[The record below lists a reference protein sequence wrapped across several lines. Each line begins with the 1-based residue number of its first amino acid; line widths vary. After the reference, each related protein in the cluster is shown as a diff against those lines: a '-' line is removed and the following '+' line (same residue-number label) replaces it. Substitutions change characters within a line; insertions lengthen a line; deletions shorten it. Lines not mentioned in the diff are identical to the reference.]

1 MLPPS
6 SQPAGASQ
14 PQPARGVGS
23 EASRAGAAAAGEARP
38 ARPRVTPGVEQPPQ
52 QYELRS
58 GAARLLVRTDGTLVL
73 LREEAVTATGRA
85 VVPWFV
91 ARQGARATVT
101 NAAAASGRLEM
112 RWGDNAVLRIT
123 ATSHPEK
130 PALSWDQA
138 RAPHALSRAP
148 HAPLQHS
155 LAQQLAISARGPPA
169 AALRARA
176 LFATYA
182 ARRR

>member
-1 MLPPS
+1 
-6 SQPAGASQ
+6 
-14 PQPARGVGS
+14 
-23 EASRAGAAAAGEARP
+23 
-38 ARPRVTPGVEQPPQ
+38 VEQPPQ
-52 QYELRS
+52 PDELRS

-73 LREEAVTATGRA
+73 LRDEAVTATGRA

-101 NAAAASGRLEM
+101 NAAAGSGRLEM

-130 PALSWDQA
+130 PALSWDQVRGPGA
-138 RAPHALSRAP
+138 LVHAQ
-148 HAPLQHS
+148 HAPQHRS
-155 LAQQLAISARGPPA
+155 LAAQLLSASWGRPA

-182 ARRR
+182 RRSH